1 MKQILNYSP
10 LKGFN
15 SFKKAYELAKK
26 YRFDNLFI
34 AVCAKPNELLIKGK
48 EPNPYKI
55 YVGISV
61 PKKSFKKAVVRNRI
75 KRLIKV
81 SLRNFIK
88 SNQNNEQLIKT
99 QAILITW
106 NGQQINNPRQIKL
119 TDVEPK
125 LYNAFDIILNKMK
138 KIEANTPSNI
148 KVL

>member
-1 MKQILNYSP
+1 MKHNLNYSP

-34 AVCAKPNELLIKGK
+34 AICNKPTNLLIKGK
-48 EPNPYKI
+48 EPNPNKI

-75 KRLIKV
+75 KRLIRV
-81 SLRNFIK
+81 SMRNFIRL
-88 SNQNNEQLIKT
+88 NQSNEQLIGM

-106 NGQQINNPRQIKL
+106 HGQQINNPRQIKL
-119 TDVEPK
+119 SDVETQIYK
-125 LYNAFDIILNKMK
+125 ALENILNKKK
-138 KIEANTPSNI
+138 KIETNTSI
-148 KVL
+148 ID

>member
-15 SFKKAYELAKK
+15 SFKKAYELAQK
-26 YRFDNLFI
+26 YRFDNLTI
-34 AVCAKPNELLIKGK
+34 AVCAKPTELLIKGK
-48 EPNPYKI
+48 EPSPYKI

-61 PKKSFKKAVVRNRI
+61 PKKSFRKAVVRNRI

-99 QAILITW
+99 QVILITW

-119 TDVEPK
+119 SDVEPK
-125 LYNAFDIILNKMK
+125 LFKTIEIILNKMK
-138 KIEANTPSNI
+138 KCEANTPLNI